1 MKFVRTVLELDIYGE
16 KHTLRFP
23 TMAEFSH
30 FADEAEKEGTN
41 EVQLTYRL
49 LEKLGLPQTVCEGLE
64 PSHLTQIVD
73 SLAPKK

>member
-16 KHTLRFP
+16 KHALRFP
-23 TMAEFSH
+23 TMAEFTN
-30 FADEAEKEGTN
+30 FAEEATKEGTN

-49 LEKLGLPQTVCEGLE
+49 LEKLGLPQKVCEGLE
-64 PSHLTQIVD
+64 PNHLSQIVD